1 MLGKNVT
8 LRKRGFTLIELLVVI
23 AIIAVLIAL
32 LLPAVQQAREAARRT
47 QCKNNMKQFGL
58 GLHNYH
64 DVHNRFPLP
73 AVFNFG
79 PGVGSGVGGME
90 TSNVWSLSILPFLD
104 QAPVY
109 NIYNFNLS
117 AYEPSNAAAVQ
128 AKLAAYI
135 CPSTPRSGKGITYTL
150 PKAAAGGL
158 LTADA
163 VLTDAGA
170 SDYVAITRVKP
181 AFLNIAYNTNTYT
194 TDLEGWGKG
203 GVCIAIPALAGSQTI
218 PDGGALRDITD
229 GTSNT
234 IMIGELAGRNTLY
247 RTGNIAVSPASPAD
261 EAAFQQFASGGAWA
275 DPFNGVWELSG
286 RNYDGTGTQGPCG
299 INCSNAKMTPARVF
313 QYAAGLYAWHTG
325 GAHVLMGDGSVR
337 FLSQNLSGI
346 TLSQLIS
353 RAGGEAVGEF

>member
-218 PDGGALRDITD
+218 PDGGALRDRCFSSLPSRRSRVSASRQRWGVGGSFQRRLGAFGPELRRYRDSRSMRYQLFECQDDSCPSLSVCSRLVCLAHWRRTRAD
-229 GTSNT
+229 G
-234 IMIGELAGRNTLY
+234 
-247 RTGNIAVSPASPAD
+247 
-261 EAAFQQFASGGAWA
+261 
-275 DPFNGVWELSG
+275 
-286 RNYDGTGTQGPCG
+286 
-299 INCSNAKMTPARVF
+299 
-313 QYAAGLYAWHTG
+313 
-325 GAHVLMGDGSVR
+325 
-337 FLSQNLSGI
+337 
-346 TLSQLIS
+346 
-353 RAGGEAVGEF
+353 